1 MYNWDYKNSERKLT
15 IRAEFG
21 GNCTDR
27 TLKLESPDFSQG
39 KLNRKAKKEL
49 GFFLLTLKKNRIL
62 LRCFDY
68 ILILLKLEM
77 FFGNIF
83 LSKNE

>member
-49 GFFLLTLKKNRIL
+49 GFFLLTLKKKSHT
-62 LRCFDY
+62 F
-68 ILILLKLEM
+68 KM
-77 FFGNIF
+77 FWLYLDFVKIRNVF
-83 LSKNE
+83 W